1 MYGGYVGVERA
12 KTLHKISLMQGDWDM
27 VSDIHNL
34 ARCIVIVAY
43 KRNSVEKVGFVE
55 HIEKRGLKICTDVQK
70 AKAFVESETCKM
82 LQECKSACPDLDFLE
97 FRMDN
102 L

>member
-1 MYGGYVGVERA
+1 
-12 KTLHKISLMQGDWDM
+12 MQGDEKM
-27 VSDIHNL
+27 VTDIHNL
-34 ARCIVIVAY
+34 ARCIFIAAY

-55 HIEKRGLKICTDVQK
+55 HIEKRGVTICTDVQK
-70 AKAFVESETCKM
+70 AKAFIEPETGKM
-82 LQECKSACPDLDFLE
+82 LQECKYARPDLDFLE